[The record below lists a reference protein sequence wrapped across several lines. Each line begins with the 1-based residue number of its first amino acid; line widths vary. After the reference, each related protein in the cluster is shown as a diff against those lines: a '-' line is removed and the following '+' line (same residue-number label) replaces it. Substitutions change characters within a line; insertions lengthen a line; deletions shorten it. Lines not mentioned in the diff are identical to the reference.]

1 MPVSTFLPNAIFLVR
16 YSGVTGD
23 VTPINRT
30 YSFGMVSANIFN
42 RNPQDL
48 FGIACAFNNIHAS
61 ASPNAQR
68 KYETVIEGFATIGCG
83 PYLSFAPDF
92 QLYLYP
98 ALRPGKQTA
107 RVYSV
112 RANLAI

>member
-1 MPVSTFLPNAIFLVR
+1 M
-16 YSGVTGD
+16 
-23 VTPINRT
+23 
-30 YSFGMVSANIFN
+30 
-42 RNPQDL
+42 
-48 FGIACAFNNIHAS
+48 
-61 ASPNAQR
+61 
-68 KYETVIEGFATIGCG
+68 IEGFATFGCG

-112 RANLAI
+112 RANLAV